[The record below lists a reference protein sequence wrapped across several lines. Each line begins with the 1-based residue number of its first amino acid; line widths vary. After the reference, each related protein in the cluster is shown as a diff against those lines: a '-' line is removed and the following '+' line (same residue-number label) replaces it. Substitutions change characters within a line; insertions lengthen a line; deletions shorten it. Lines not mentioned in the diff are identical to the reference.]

1 MNHFTVQLFARYA
14 DVLGRSEVVLD
25 VPAEARVMDVVTA
38 LRALPGG
45 TALPPEPFVA
55 VNMRQVP
62 HHTVLQIGDEI
73 ALLPPLAG
81 G

>member
-1 MNHFTVQLFARYA
+1 LNHVTVQLFARYA
-14 DVLGRSEVVLD
+14 ELLGRSEVLLD
-25 VPAEARVMDVVTA
+25 VPVDARVTDVVTA

-45 TALPPEPFVA
+45 TALPAEPFVA

-62 HHTVLQIGDEI
+62 QHTVLQSGDEI